1 MVLVK
6 HRKQGLN
13 FNLCGLLLQ
22 VEEDEPEMFQPAVV
36 GRGRQPMVSSS
47 SKVAS
52 KKLGQF
58 KSMALFMLPMT
69 IHFMFLFLFTITQ

>member
-13 FNLCGLLLQ
+13 WNLSGLLLQ
-22 VEEDEPEMFQPAVV
+22 VEEDEPEMYQPPVV

-47 SKVAS
+47 SKVAT
-52 KKLGQF
+52 KKLGQI
-58 KSMALFMLPMT
+58 KSMALFTLPMT
-69 IHFMFLFLFTITQ
+69 IHFVFLFLFSVTQ